1 MSEDKEKL
9 LMYQERI
16 KNDPDF
22 YCKSVLG
29 DTLWKKQIEI
39 AEAVRDYPRVTVK
52 SSHASGKT
60 FIAARIVLNFL
71 YSYTNSI
78 VLTTA
83 PSFRQVEEV
92 LWQEIRSAFN
102 NARCPEV
109 MTGDIFQTKLTISD
123 GWFAVGLSTD
133 DSNKFQGY
141 HASHLLAICDEA
153 SGIEKQIYDAIEG
166 AISTEHARILLIG
179 NPTDPTGYFA
189 DTFKSDLY
197 KKFTISCFDTPNFVS
212 LTNIEALKN
221 STEEQRK
228 KAVTHPYLITPQ
240 WAYERMFEW
249 GVESPLFQARVLGQ
263 FPTEAD
269 DTLIALRY
277 AEKACE
283 REDANG
289 NVKLREGDDWQI
301 GLDIARFG
309 TDRSAF
315 VVRHGNEVVDIVWY
329 QKEDT
334 MQIVG
339 RAISYLR
346 KYPEAKMY
354 IDEIGLGAG
363 VVDKL
368 VENDEF
374 RERVVG
380 VNVSNKTTDT
390 ENEKFVNLR
399 AKIYWNLRN
408 KFMNN
413 KIILLDKG
421 SMISDLTNIK
431 YRFRSSDGALQIE
444 SKEEIKKRGLR
455 SPDLSDSLA
464 LSFCEL
470 DAPEPNII
478 WI

>member
-1 MSEDKEKL
+1 MNDDKQKL
-9 LMYQERI
+9 LTYQQKI
-16 KNDPDF
+16 QNDPNF
-22 YCKSVLG
+22 YCSSVLG

-52 SSHASGKT
+52 SCHSSGKS
-60 FIAARIVLNFL
+60 FDAARIVLNFL

-83 PSFRQVEEV
+83 PTFKQVEDV
-92 LWQEIRSAFN
+92 LWQEIRSAYN

-109 MTGDIFQTKLTISD
+109 MTGEIFQTRLTISD
-123 GWFAVGLSTD
+123 GWFAIGLSTD
-133 DSNKFQGY
+133 DPNRMQGY
-141 HASHLLAICDEA
+141 HSSHLLIIVDEA
-153 SGIEKQIYDAIEG
+153 SGVEKGIFDAIEG
-166 AISTEHARILLIG
+166 AISTGHTRILLLG

-189 DTFKSDLY
+189 DTFKSELWQ
-197 KKFTISCFDTPNFVS
+197 KFTISCFDTPNFVS
-212 LTNIEALKN
+212 MRNIDELKN

-240 WAYERMFEW
+240 WAFERMFEW
-249 GVESPLFQARVLGQ
+249 GVESPLFQARVLGM

-283 REDANG
+283 REDATG
-289 NVKLREGDDWQI
+289 NLRLREGDEWQI
-301 GLDIARFG
+301 GLDVSRFG
-309 TDRSAF
+309 VDRTCF
-315 VVRHGNEVVDIVWY
+315 VIRHGNEVVDIVWY

-334 MQIVG
+334 MQVVG
-339 RAISYLR
+339 RAISFLR
-346 KYPEAKMY
+346 KYPEATMY
-354 IDEIGLGAG
+354 IDEIGIGAG

-368 VENDEF
+368 KENEEF
-374 RERVVG
+374 TDRVVG
-380 VNVSNKTTDT
+380 VNVATKTDET
-390 ENEKFVNLR
+390 ENMKFVNLR
-399 AKIYWNLRN
+399 AKIYWKLREL
-408 KFMNN
+408 FMNN

-455 SPDLSDSLA
+455 SPDLADSLA